1 LKRSELKSV
10 IKECLVELLAE
21 GLGTNTGG
29 IRLSET
35 KKNENK
41 KKVMLLEVKRLAAH
55 RQKFETKVSDT
66 VSGITD
72 DPVMRD
78 ILSHTA
84 QTTLQEQISNNPQAS
99 GDNTLQDNN
108 APGIAGINL
117 DSIFA
122 SPSKNWAEMAFTDNK
137 TSQE

>member
-1 LKRSELKSV
+1 
-10 IKECLVELLAE
+10 
-21 GLGTNTGG
+21 
-29 IRLSET
+29 
-35 KKNENK
+35 
-41 KKVMLLEVKRLAAH
+41 
-55 RQKFETKVSDT
+55 
-66 VSGITD
+66 
-72 DPVMRD
+72 MRD